1 MLSFSPVHDAV
12 GAAGAVVGWLSDAL
26 GPLSGGAA
34 TAAAIVLFTM
44 AVRLLISPLTAAQVR
59 GERRRAALAPDV
71 RELQRR
77 YADDPARLQS
87 ELFGLYR
94 RAGANPVAGCL
105 PALLQAPFFLVMY
118 RLFATGDGAGGLLDE
133 RLAGVPLGWHL
144 GDGLTGGV
152 LLVFGVLLAALA
164 GLAFVQSRRARRVA
178 AETGTVAGAPTQG
191 PGAATLGRL
200 IPLLPF
206 STLLIA
212 LVVPLA
218 AVLYLVTTTAW
229 TTLEQ
234 LVLRRRILEPA
245 AAAADG
251 R

>member
-1 MLSFSPVHDAV
+1 MLAFAPLH
-12 GAAGAVVGWLSDAL
+12 AAASAAATVVTWLAGTL
-26 GPLSGGAA
+26 EPLTGGAA
-34 TAAAIVLFTM
+34 TAAAIVLFTIG
-44 AVRLLISPLTAAQVR
+44 VRLLISPLTLAQVR
-59 GERRRAALAPDV
+59 GERRRAALAPEV
-71 RELQRR
+71 CELQRR
-77 YADDPARLQS
+77 HADDPARLQS

-118 RLFATGDGAGGLLDE
+118 RLFATGDGGPGLLGE

-144 GDGLTGGV
+144 GDGLTGPV
-152 LLVFGVLLAALA
+152 VAVFGVLLAALLL
-164 GLAFVQSRRARRVA
+164 LAWYASRRARRA
-178 AETGTVAGAPTQG
+178 AAATGTLAGTPTEG

-200 IPLLPF
+200 VPLLPY
-206 STLLIA
+206 STVLVA

-229 TTLEQ
+229 TALEQ
-234 LVLRRRILEPA
+234 VVLRRPQPA
-245 AAAADG
+245 DIDA